1 MTSNK
6 SLDQLTKRPIQYWF
20 EDGIGELVTG
30 GLFLLIG
37 VYLILQSMLTQSFW
51 QAAVSILSVFFI
63 SGGVI
68 LGRMLIAKLKGR
80 LVYPR
85 TGYVSYPRHPNKQKL
100 AVTLGTVI
108 AVAILVIMLGN
119 LDSTFNWT
127 TLVIGAICG
136 ALILFQAYQTGL
148 YRLYIEAVLA
158 ILIGTTLGSLVPD
171 SMLSSGLFFVIYGLV
186 MMFAGGCALRS
197 YFQKAP
203 LSHHQEEP

>member
-1 MTSNK
+1 MNSSNN
-6 SLDQLTKRPIQYWF
+6 LDKLTKRPIQYWF

-37 VYLILQSMLTQSFW
+37 IYLVLQTMLTQSFW
-51 QAAVSILSVFFI
+51 RAVVSILSVFFI

-68 LGRMLIAKLKGR
+68 LGRMLIAKLKER

-85 TGYVSYPRHPNKQKL
+85 TGYVSYPTRPSKAKL
-100 AVTLGTVI
+100 AVTIGTTIAIALVVI
-108 AVAILVIMLGN
+108 TIGN
-119 LDSTFNWT
+119 LDTTFNWT

-148 YRLYIEAVLA
+148 YRLYIEAALA
-158 ILIGTTLGSLVPD
+158 VLIGVTIGSLVPE

-203 LSHHQEEP
+203 SINHQEEA

>member
-37 VYLILQSMLTQSFW
+37 FYLILQSMLTQSFW
-51 QAAVSILSVFFI
+51 RAAVSILSVFFI

-85 TGYVSYPRHPNKQKL
+85 TGYVSYPRHPSKQKL

-108 AVAILVIMLGN
+108 AVAMLVIMLGN

-136 ALILFQAYQTGL
+136 GLILFQAYQTGL

-158 ILIGTTLGSLVPD
+158 ILIGATLGSLFPD

-203 LSHHQEEP
+203 HNHHQKEA